1 MAGTWFQCPQN
12 HRWIWYSNAGDVAK
26 EIDHV
31 LVDGHWGMIQNCRAH
46 RSAEFL
52 NIDHRLVVATM
63 KLQLKSGRMVPSQP
77 KLDVDKLKE
86 EGVAEEFSNR
96 LIGDLWGLGA

>member
-1 MAGTWFQCPQN
+1 M
-12 HRWIWYSNAGDVAK
+12 H
-26 EIDHV
+26 
-31 LVDGHWGMIQNCRAH
+31 
-46 RSAEFL
+46 
-52 NIDHRLVVATM
+52 VVATM